1 MLDGIPVIRIQGS
14 AFSDPVPA
22 LGALLI
28 GLGRC
33 IEESAAL
40 HTKGGNS

>member
-14 AFSDPVPA
+14 AFSDPIPA

-33 IEESAAL
+33 IEESAF